1 MIEKTRTRSAK
12 KIDTSALPFGQQT
25 RIRSPLH
32 LDYIRGMR
40 CVVPGCGRRFVQAH
54 HLLQCNNPKARGEK
68 AADENC
74 VPLCVFHHFELH
86 QLGNESLWAERH
98 GIDLVATAR
107 DLWRR
112 SPANKRIA
120 CPGES
125 E

>member
-1 MIEKTRTRSAK
+1 MIEKTRTRSRK
-12 KIDTSALPFGQQT
+12 PIDKSALVHGEPH
-25 RIRSPLH
+25 RIRSQLH
-32 LDYIRGMR
+32 LDFIRGMR
-40 CVVPGCGRRFVQAH
+40 CVVPGCGRRFVQTH
-54 HLLQCNNPKARGEK
+54 HLLQCNSPKARGEK

-86 QLGNESLWAERH
+86 HLGNESKWAERH

-112 SPANKRIA
+112 SPANKRMK